1 VFCSA
6 FVSCSVRAPPRL
18 LRSFPPILSSFLFS
32 LSLSLSLVHLK
43 LLLLLFVSGASG
55 QHVEIQIQLPPGFES
70 FGADDI
76 RSQTNNF
83 ATVIFFC
90 FSSYTSSCTFLVMYV
105 VKFCLLSFF
114 LVMNMSE
121 VRNQSSFCRVLVI
134 WFSWFEFCIRSMI
147 FFPSEASESILSRI
161 ELFPSCR
168 PVFSAFVCEAF
179 LIPCCF

>member
-1 VFCSA
+1 MFCSA

-76 RSQTNNF
+76 RFSQTNNF

-90 FSSYTSSCTFLVMYV
+90 FSSYASSCTFLVMYV
-105 VKFCLLSFF
+105 VKFCLLTFFFSFF
-114 LVMNMSE
+114 FSNE
-121 VRNQSSFCRVLVI
+121 YVRSTKPKQFLQSPRH
-134 WFSWFEFCIRSMI
+134 
-147 FFPSEASESILSRI
+147 
-161 ELFPSCR
+161 
-168 PVFSAFVCEAF
+168 
-179 LIPCCF
+179 LI